1 MVIVMS
7 KKKIIFIMFF
17 VLLFIDQI
25 IKILISNNM
34 SLYDNIVVIPNFF
47 SIYYL
52 KNNGAAF
59 SMLEGN
65 SLFLVLIG
73 IMFLIIL
80 FKNVKDISNI
90 SNIGVI
96 SYSMLFSGILGNII
110 DRCIYSGVIDYLSFN
125 IFNYSFPVFNF
136 ADIMI
141 VIGVLLFVIDT
152 FRCERS
158 K

>member
-1 MVIVMS
+1 
-7 KKKIIFIMFF
+7 MFF

>member
-1 MVIVMS
+1 MS

-47 SIYYL
+47 NIYYL

>member
-1 MVIVMS
+1 MS